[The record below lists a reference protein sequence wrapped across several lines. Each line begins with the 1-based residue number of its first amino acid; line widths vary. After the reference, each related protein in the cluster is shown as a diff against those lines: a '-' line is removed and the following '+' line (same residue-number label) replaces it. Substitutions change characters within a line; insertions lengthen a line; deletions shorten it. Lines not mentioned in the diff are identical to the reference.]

1 MRHCAAFSPF
11 SLGSRRADV
20 QNQLFEAALGIVRP
34 WYVRGVD
41 FDAGRKTLT
50 IRVDFVSGSRFP
62 APRACIRFTTPDQ
75 TAAASQFFPT

>member
-1 MRHCAAFSPF
+1 M
-11 SLGSRRADV
+11 

-50 IRVDFVSGSRFP
+50 ITVDFVVL
-62 APRACIRFTTPDQ
+62 AEI
-75 TAAASQFFPT
+75 